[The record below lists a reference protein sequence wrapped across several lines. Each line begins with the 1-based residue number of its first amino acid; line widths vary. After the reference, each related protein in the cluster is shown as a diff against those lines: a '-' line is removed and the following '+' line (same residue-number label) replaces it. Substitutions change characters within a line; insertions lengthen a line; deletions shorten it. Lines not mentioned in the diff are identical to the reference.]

1 MGRYDSSVRCAQIR
15 ELIEEKQYLEAME
28 EIEELRF
35 EEVPTITD
43 LYLFA
48 NLFLK
53 AEKMDI
59 AKELYYTVYH
69 RTSSR
74 PALYRLLMLTI
85 RMGDLEEAKELYQAY
100 EIVSGMTLDT
110 YELKYRLAKAEG
122 ASYENLIEILEELK
136 KNEYTEEWGYQ
147 LARLYEVQGR
157 REDCIAECEDLML
170 WFGSG
175 KIVDKARELRE
186 RCLNPLWQK
195 PNWGEIPEPEEPED
209 EEEVKVAY
217 APAQVMDIVAGEEP
231 QQEPEIQPA
240 VLGEYDMAGE
250 EVQESEP
257 VEETKPEEMAEEP
270 VEEELVEEPVEEIV
284 SEEVEE
290 AVQESEPEELAEE
303 PVEEEPAEETI
314 SEETEEESE
323 TEEAAEE
330 LAGEPVEEESA
341 EETEIE
347 EAAEET
353 VSEGTEG
360 ESAKTEGESDNEES
374 EQDEEEDEE
383 TEHPKKKGFFNRL
396 IDYFKVDLD
405 TFDDEDDFP
414 EELDTDK
421 QESTEELDAKAIVA
435 REAQEIMETAAAEE
449 EAGDDEAE
457 EEKDESKQEPAVRKQ
472 TTTQLESLEDQ
483 LEEMK
488 EKRKVINLED
498 TMNLDKIR
506 IKSHPLSGRPMEVEV
521 CEDVSVNAITYCT
534 LKAAIKKMPQE
545 ERTIHFAL
553 AGAAPG
559 ISLAVAKKLF
569 KELKKNQY
577 FEAKNIGKIQ
587 AEKLDEVD
595 LEEWIEKFIGGCMYI
610 ENAPALSEESV
621 EKIREVMEKYG
632 KQIVIVLEGDYE
644 KLDDFLG
651 HHRNLEKQICYKIRL

>member
-122 ASYENLIEILEELK
+122 ASYETLIEILEELK

-147 LARLYEVQGR
+147 LARLYELQGR

-175 KIVDKARELRE
+175 KIVEKAKELRE
-186 RCLNPLWQK
+186 NCLNPLWQK
-195 PNWGEIPEPEEPED
+195 PNWEEIPEPEEPED

-217 APAQVMDIVAGEEP
+217 APAQVMDIASNEEP
-231 QQEPEIQPA
+231 QSEPEVQPA
-240 VLGEYDMAGE
+240 VLGDYGMTREPAEELVAE
-250 EVQESEP
+250 EVEEVEEEPDTETEVEEATKKP
-257 VEETKPEEMAEEP
+257 VEEPEA
-270 VEEELVEEPVEEIV
+270 EELVEEPVEETV
-284 SEEVEE
+284 TEEVE
-290 AVQESEPEELAEE
+290 EE
-303 PVEEEPAEETI
+303 PVEETVAEEATEKPVEEPEVEETI
-314 SEETEEESE
+314 SEENEDDSEKNEEESDK
-323 TEEAAEE
+323 EEA
-330 LAGEPVEEESA
+330 
-341 EETEIE
+341 E
-347 EAAEET
+347 EA
-353 VSEGTEG
+353 
-360 ESAKTEGESDNEES
+360 D
-374 EQDEEEDEE
+374 
-383 TEHPKKKGFFNRL
+383 HPKKKGFLNRL
-396 IDYFKVDLD
+396 INYFKVDLD

-421 QESTEELDAKAIVA
+421 EETTEELDAKAIVA
-435 REAQEIMETAAAEE
+435 KEAQEIMETATARE
-449 EAGDDEAE
+449 EAEDDEM
-457 EEKDESKQEPAVRKQ
+457 EEKDEPKLETAVKKQ

-506 IKSHPLSGRPMEVEV
+506 IKSHPLSGRPMEVEA
-521 CEDVSVNAITYCT
+521 CEDVSVNGITYCT
-534 LKAAIKKMPQE
+534 LKTAIKKMPQE

-553 AGAAPG
+553 TGAAPG

-621 EKIREVMEKYG
+621 EKIREMIAKYG

-644 KLDDFLG
+644 KMDDFLE

>member
-122 ASYENLIEILEELK
+122 ASYETLIEILEELK

-147 LARLYEVQGR
+147 LARLYELQGR

-175 KIVDKARELRE
+175 KIVEKAKELRE
-186 RCLNPLWQK
+186 NCLNPLWQK
-195 PNWGEIPEPEEPED
+195 PNWEEIPEPEEPED

-217 APAQVMDIVAGEEP
+217 APAQVMDIASNEES
-231 QQEPEIQPA
+231 QSEPEVQPA
-240 VLGEYDMAGE
+240 VLGDYGMTR
-250 EVQESEP
+250 EP
-257 VEETKPEEMAEEP
+257 AEEP
-270 VEEELVEEPVEEIV
+270 VAEEEPDTETEVEEATEKPVEEPEAEELVEEPVEETV
-284 SEEVEE
+284 TEEVK
-290 AVQESEPEELAEE
+290 EE
-303 PVEEEPAEETI
+303 PVEESEAEEATEKPVEENEVEETI
-314 SEETEEESE
+314 SEENEDDSE
-323 TEEAAEE
+323 
-330 LAGEPVEEESA
+330 
-341 EETEIE
+341 
-347 EAAEET
+347 
-353 VSEGTEG
+353 
-360 ESAKTEGESDNEES
+360 KTEGESDKEEA
-374 EQDEEEDEE
+374 EEAD
-383 TEHPKKKGFFNRL
+383 HPKKKGFLNRL
-396 IDYFKVDLD
+396 INYFKVDLD

-421 QESTEELDAKAIVA
+421 QETTEELDAKAIVA
-435 REAQEIMETAAAEE
+435 KEAQEIMETATARE
-449 EAGDDEAE
+449 EAEDDEM
-457 EEKDESKQEPAVRKQ
+457 EEKDEPKLETAVKKQ

-506 IKSHPLSGRPMEVEV
+506 IKSHPLSGRPMEVEA
-521 CEDVSVNAITYCT
+521 CEDVSVNGITYCT
-534 LKAAIKKMPQE
+534 LKTAIKKMPQE

-553 AGAAPG
+553 TGAAPG

-621 EKIREVMEKYG
+621 EKIREMIAKYG

-644 KLDDFLG
+644 KMDDFLG

>member
-122 ASYENLIEILEELK
+122 ASYETLIEILEELK

-147 LARLYEVQGR
+147 LARLYELQGR

-175 KIVDKARELRE
+175 KIVEKAKELRE
-186 RCLNPLWQK
+186 NCLNPLWQK
-195 PNWGEIPEPEEPED
+195 PNWEEIPEPEEPED

-217 APAQVMDIVAGEEP
+217 APAQVMDIASNEEP
-231 QQEPEIQPA
+231 QSEPEVQPA
-240 VLGEYDMAGE
+240 VLGDYGMTR
-250 EVQESEP
+250 EP
-257 VEETKPEEMAEEP
+257 AEEP
-270 VEEELVEEPVEEIV
+270 VAEEVEEVEEEPDTETEVEEATEKPVEEPEAEELVEEPVEETV
-284 SEEVEE
+284 TEEVE
-290 AVQESEPEELAEE
+290 EE
-303 PVEEEPAEETI
+303 PVEETVAEEATEKPVEENEVEETI
-314 SEETEEESE
+314 SEENEDDSE
-323 TEEAAEE
+323 
-330 LAGEPVEEESA
+330 
-341 EETEIE
+341 
-347 EAAEET
+347 
-353 VSEGTEG
+353 
-360 ESAKTEGESDNEES
+360 KTEGESDKEEA
-374 EQDEEEDEE
+374 EEAD
-383 TEHPKKKGFFNRL
+383 HPKKKGFLNRL
-396 IDYFKVDLD
+396 INYFKVDLD

-421 QESTEELDAKAIVA
+421 QETTEELDAKAIVA
-435 REAQEIMETAAAEE
+435 KEAQEIMETATARE
-449 EAGDDEAE
+449 EAEDNEM
-457 EEKDESKQEPAVRKQ
+457 EEKDEPKLETAVKKQ

-506 IKSHPLSGRPMEVEV
+506 IKSHPLSGRPMEVEA
-521 CEDVSVNAITYCT
+521 CEDVSVNGITYCT
-534 LKAAIKKMPQE
+534 LKTAIKKMPQE

-553 AGAAPG
+553 TGAAPG

-621 EKIREVMEKYG
+621 EKIREMIAKYG

-644 KLDDFLG
+644 KMDDFLG

>member
-122 ASYENLIEILEELK
+122 ASYETLIEILEELK

-147 LARLYEVQGR
+147 LARLYELQGR

-175 KIVDKARELRE
+175 KIVEKAKELRE
-186 RCLNPLWQK
+186 NCLNPLWQK
-195 PNWGEIPEPEEPED
+195 PNWEEIPEPEEPED

-217 APAQVMDIVAGEEP
+217 APAQVMDIASNEEP
-231 QQEPEIQPA
+231 QSEPEVQPA
-240 VLGEYDMAGE
+240 VLGDYGMTR
-250 EVQESEP
+250 EP
-257 VEETKPEEMAEEP
+257 AEEP
-270 VEEELVEEPVEEIV
+270 VAEEVEEVEEEPDTETEVEEATEKPVEEPEAEELVEEPVEETV
-284 SEEVEE
+284 AEEVK
-290 AVQESEPEELAEE
+290 EE
-303 PVEEEPAEETI
+303 PVEESEAEEATEKPVEENEVEKTI
-314 SEETEEESE
+314 SEENEDDSE
-323 TEEAAEE
+323 
-330 LAGEPVEEESA
+330 
-341 EETEIE
+341 
-347 EAAEET
+347 
-353 VSEGTEG
+353 
-360 ESAKTEGESDNEES
+360 KTEGESDKEEA
-374 EQDEEEDEE
+374 EEAD
-383 TEHPKKKGFFNRL
+383 HPKKKGFLNRL
-396 IDYFKVDLD
+396 INYFKVDLD

-421 QESTEELDAKAIVA
+421 QETTEELDAKAIVA
-435 REAQEIMETAAAEE
+435 KEAQEIMETATARE
-449 EAGDDEAE
+449 EAEDDEM
-457 EEKDESKQEPAVRKQ
+457 EEKDEPKLETAVKKQ

-506 IKSHPLSGRPMEVEV
+506 IKSHPLSGRPMEVEA
-521 CEDVSVNAITYCT
+521 CEDVSVNGITYCT
-534 LKAAIKKMPQE
+534 LKTAIKKMPQE

-553 AGAAPG
+553 TGAAPG

-621 EKIREVMEKYG
+621 EKIREMIAKYG

-644 KLDDFLG
+644 KMDDFLG

>member
-122 ASYENLIEILEELK
+122 ASYETLIEILEELK

-147 LARLYEVQGR
+147 LARLYELQGR

-175 KIVDKARELRE
+175 KIVEKAKELRE
-186 RCLNPLWQK
+186 NCLNPLWQK
-195 PNWGEIPEPEEPED
+195 PNWEEIPEPEEPED

-217 APAQVMDIVAGEEP
+217 APAQVMDIASNEEP
-231 QQEPEIQPA
+231 QSEPEVQPA
-240 VLGEYDMAGE
+240 VLGDYGMTREPAEESVAE
-250 EVQESEP
+250 EVEEVEEEPDTETEVEEATEKP
-257 VEETKPEEMAEEP
+257 VEEPEA
-270 VEEELVEEPVEEIV
+270 EELVEEPVEETV
-284 SEEVEE
+284 TEEVE
-290 AVQESEPEELAEE
+290 EE
-303 PVEEEPAEETI
+303 PVEETVAEEATEKPVEEPEVEETI
-314 SEETEEESE
+314 SEENEDDSE
-323 TEEAAEE
+323 
-330 LAGEPVEEESA
+330 
-341 EETEIE
+341 
-347 EAAEET
+347 
-353 VSEGTEG
+353 
-360 ESAKTEGESDNEES
+360 KTEGKSDKEEA
-374 EQDEEEDEE
+374 EEAD
-383 TEHPKKKGFFNRL
+383 HPKKKGFLNRL
-396 IDYFKVDLD
+396 INYFKVDLD

-421 QESTEELDAKAIVA
+421 QETTEELDAKAIVA
-435 REAQEIMETAAAEE
+435 KEAQEIMETATARE
-449 EAGDDEAE
+449 EAEDDEM
-457 EEKDESKQEPAVRKQ
+457 EEKDEPKLETAVKKQ

-506 IKSHPLSGRPMEVEV
+506 IKSHPLSGRPMEVEA
-521 CEDVSVNAITYCT
+521 CEDVSVNGITYCT
-534 LKAAIKKMPQE
+534 LKTAIKKMPQE

-553 AGAAPG
+553 TGAAPG

-621 EKIREVMEKYG
+621 EKIREMIAKYG

-644 KLDDFLG
+644 KMDDFLG

>member
-122 ASYENLIEILEELK
+122 ASYETLIEILEELK

-147 LARLYEVQGR
+147 LARLYELQGR

-175 KIVDKARELRE
+175 KIVEKAKELRE
-186 RCLNPLWQK
+186 NCLNPLWQK
-195 PNWGEIPEPEEPED
+195 PNWEEIPEPEEPED

-217 APAQVMDIVAGEEP
+217 APAQVMDIASNEEP
-231 QQEPEIQPA
+231 QSEPEVQPA
-240 VLGEYDMAGE
+240 VLGDYGMTR
-250 EVQESEP
+250 EP
-257 VEETKPEEMAEEP
+257 AEEP
-270 VEEELVEEPVEEIV
+270 VAEEVEEEPDTETEVEEATEKPVEEPEAEELVEEPVEETV
-284 SEEVEE
+284 TEEVE
-290 AVQESEPEELAEE
+290 EE
-303 PVEEEPAEETI
+303 PVEETVAEEATEKPVEEPEVEETI
-314 SEETEEESE
+314 SEENEDDSE
-323 TEEAAEE
+323 
-330 LAGEPVEEESA
+330 
-341 EETEIE
+341 
-347 EAAEET
+347 
-353 VSEGTEG
+353 
-360 ESAKTEGESDNEES
+360 KTEGESDKEEA
-374 EQDEEEDEE
+374 EEAD
-383 TEHPKKKGFFNRL
+383 HPKKKGFLNRL
-396 IDYFKVDLD
+396 INYFKVDLD

-421 QESTEELDAKAIVA
+421 QETTEELDAKAIVA
-435 REAQEIMETAAAEE
+435 KEAQEIMETATARE
-449 EAGDDEAE
+449 EAEDDEM
-457 EEKDESKQEPAVRKQ
+457 EEKDEPKLETAVKKQ

-506 IKSHPLSGRPMEVEV
+506 IKSHPLSGRPMEVEA
-521 CEDVSVNAITYCT
+521 CEDVSVNGITYCT
-534 LKAAIKKMPQE
+534 LKTAIKKMPQE

-553 AGAAPG
+553 TGAAPG

-621 EKIREVMEKYG
+621 EKIREMIAKYG

-644 KLDDFLG
+644 KMDDFLG

>member
-15 ELIEEKQYLEAME
+15 ELIEGKQYLEAME
-28 EIEELRF
+28 EIEDLHF

-48 NLFLK
+48 DLFLK

-217 APAQVMDIVAGEEP
+217 APAQVMDIAAGEEP
-231 QQEPEIQPA
+231 KQEPEIQPT
-240 VLGEYDMAGE
+240 VLGEYDMAE
-250 EVQESEP
+250 EVAEESEP
-257 VEETKPEEMAEEP
+257 EEMVEEP

-303 PVEEEPAEETI
+303 PVEEE
-314 SEETEEESE
+314 
-323 TEEAAEE
+323 
-330 LAGEPVEEESA
+330 SA

-353 VSEGTEG
+353 VSEETEG

-449 EAGDDEAE
+449 ETGDDEAE

-472 TTTQLESLEDQ
+472 TTTQLESLEEQ

>member
-122 ASYENLIEILEELK
+122 ASYETLIEILEELK

-147 LARLYEVQGR
+147 LARLYELQGR

-175 KIVDKARELRE
+175 KIVEKAKELHE
-186 RCLNPLWQK
+186 NCLNPLWQK
-195 PNWGEIPEPEEPED
+195 PNWEEIPEPEEPED

-217 APAQVMDIVAGEEP
+217 APAQVMDIASNEEP
-231 QQEPEIQPA
+231 QSEPEVQPA
-240 VLGEYDMAGE
+240 VLGDYGMTR
-250 EVQESEP
+250 EP
-257 VEETKPEEMAEEP
+257 AEEP
-270 VEEELVEEPVEEIV
+270 VAEEVEEVEEEPDTETEVEEATEKPVEEPEAEELVEEPVEETV
-284 SEEVEE
+284 TEEVK
-290 AVQESEPEELAEE
+290 EE
-303 PVEEEPAEETI
+303 PVEESEAEEATEKPVEENEVEETI
-314 SEETEEESE
+314 SEENEDDSE
-323 TEEAAEE
+323 
-330 LAGEPVEEESA
+330 
-341 EETEIE
+341 
-347 EAAEET
+347 
-353 VSEGTEG
+353 
-360 ESAKTEGESDNEES
+360 KTEGESDKEEA
-374 EQDEEEDEE
+374 EEAD
-383 TEHPKKKGFFNRL
+383 HPKKKGFLNRL
-396 IDYFKVDLD
+396 INYFKVDLD

-421 QESTEELDAKAIVA
+421 QETTEELDAKAIVA
-435 REAQEIMETAAAEE
+435 KEAQEIMETATARE
-449 EAGDDEAE
+449 EAEDDEM
-457 EEKDESKQEPAVRKQ
+457 EEKDEPKLETAVKKQ

-506 IKSHPLSGRPMEVEV
+506 IKSHPLSGRPMEVEA
-521 CEDVSVNAITYCT
+521 CEDVSVNGITYCT
-534 LKAAIKKMPQE
+534 LKTAIKKMPQE

-553 AGAAPG
+553 TGAAPG

-621 EKIREVMEKYG
+621 EKIREMIAKYG

-644 KLDDFLG
+644 KMDDFLG

>member
-122 ASYENLIEILEELK
+122 ASYETLIEILEELK

-147 LARLYEVQGR
+147 LARLYELQGR

-175 KIVDKARELRE
+175 KIVEKAKELRE
-186 RCLNPLWQK
+186 NCLNPLWQK
-195 PNWGEIPEPEEPED
+195 PNWEEIPEPEEPED

-217 APAQVMDIVAGEEP
+217 APAQVMDIASNEEP
-231 QQEPEIQPA
+231 QSEPEVQPA
-240 VLGEYDMAGE
+240 VLGDYGMTR
-250 EVQESEP
+250 EP
-257 VEETKPEEMAEEP
+257 AEEP
-270 VEEELVEEPVEEIV
+270 VAEEVEEVEEEPDTETEVEEAIEKPVEEPEAEELVEEPVEETV
-284 SEEVEE
+284 TEEVE
-290 AVQESEPEELAEE
+290 EE
-303 PVEEEPAEETI
+303 PVEETVAEEATEKPVEEPEVEETI
-314 SEETEEESE
+314 SEENEDDSE
-323 TEEAAEE
+323 
-330 LAGEPVEEESA
+330 
-341 EETEIE
+341 
-347 EAAEET
+347 
-353 VSEGTEG
+353 
-360 ESAKTEGESDNEES
+360 KTEGESDKEEA
-374 EQDEEEDEE
+374 EEAD
-383 TEHPKKKGFFNRL
+383 HPKKKGFLNRL
-396 IDYFKVDLD
+396 INYFKVDLD

-421 QESTEELDAKAIVA
+421 QETTEELDAKAIVA
-435 REAQEIMETAAAEE
+435 KEAQEIMETATARE
-449 EAGDDEAE
+449 EAEDDEM
-457 EEKDESKQEPAVRKQ
+457 EEKDEPKLETAVKKQ

-506 IKSHPLSGRPMEVEV
+506 IKSHPLSGRPMEVEA
-521 CEDVSVNAITYCT
+521 CEDVSVNGITYCT
-534 LKAAIKKMPQE
+534 LKTAIKKMPQE

-553 AGAAPG
+553 TGAAPG

-621 EKIREVMEKYG
+621 EKIREMIAKYG

-644 KLDDFLG
+644 KMDDFLG

>member
-122 ASYENLIEILEELK
+122 ASYETLIEILEELK

-147 LARLYEVQGR
+147 LARLYELQGR

-175 KIVDKARELRE
+175 KIVEKAKELRE
-186 RCLNPLWQK
+186 NCLNPLWQK
-195 PNWGEIPEPEEPED
+195 PNWEEIPEPEEPED

-217 APAQVMDIVAGEEP
+217 APAQVMDIASNEEP
-231 QQEPEIQPA
+231 QSEPEVQPA
-240 VLGEYDMAGE
+240 VLGDYGMTR
-250 EVQESEP
+250 EP
-257 VEETKPEEMAEEP
+257 AEEP
-270 VEEELVEEPVEEIV
+270 VAEEVEEVEEEPDTETEVEEATEKPVEEPEAEELVEEPVEETV
-284 SEEVEE
+284 TEEVK
-290 AVQESEPEELAEE
+290 EE
-303 PVEEEPAEETI
+303 PVEETVAEEATEKPVEKNEVEETI
-314 SEETEEESE
+314 SEKNEDDSE
-323 TEEAAEE
+323 
-330 LAGEPVEEESA
+330 
-341 EETEIE
+341 
-347 EAAEET
+347 
-353 VSEGTEG
+353 
-360 ESAKTEGESDNEES
+360 KTEGESDKEEA
-374 EQDEEEDEE
+374 EEAD
-383 TEHPKKKGFFNRL
+383 HPKKKGFLNRL
-396 IDYFKVDLD
+396 INYFKVDLD

-421 QESTEELDAKAIVA
+421 QETTEELDAKAIVA
-435 REAQEIMETAAAEE
+435 KEAQEIMETATARE
-449 EAGDDEAE
+449 EAEDDET
-457 EEKDESKQEPAVRKQ
+457 EEKDEPKLETAVKKQ

-506 IKSHPLSGRPMEVEV
+506 IKSHPLSGRPMEVEA
-521 CEDVSVNAITYCT
+521 CEDVSVNGITYCT
-534 LKAAIKKMPQE
+534 LKTAIKKMPQE

-553 AGAAPG
+553 TGAAPG

-621 EKIREVMEKYG
+621 EKIREMIAKYG

-644 KLDDFLG
+644 KMDDFLG

>member
-122 ASYENLIEILEELK
+122 ASYETLIEILEELK

-147 LARLYEVQGR
+147 LARLYELQGR

-175 KIVDKARELRE
+175 KIVEKAKELRE
-186 RCLNPLWQK
+186 NCLNPLWQK
-195 PNWGEIPEPEEPED
+195 PNWEEIPEPEEPED

-217 APAQVMDIVAGEEP
+217 APAQVMDIASNEEP
-231 QQEPEIQPA
+231 QSEPEVQPA
-240 VLGEYDMAGE
+240 VLGDYGMTREPAEESVAE
-250 EVQESEP
+250 EVEEVEEEPDTETEVEEATEKP
-257 VEETKPEEMAEEP
+257 VEEPEA
-270 VEEELVEEPVEEIV
+270 EELVEEPVEETV
-284 SEEVEE
+284 TEEVE
-290 AVQESEPEELAEE
+290 EE
-303 PVEEEPAEETI
+303 PVEETVAEEATEKPVEEPEVEETI
-314 SEETEEESE
+314 SEENEDDSK
-323 TEEAAEE
+323 
-330 LAGEPVEEESA
+330 
-341 EETEIE
+341 
-347 EAAEET
+347 
-353 VSEGTEG
+353 
-360 ESAKTEGESDNEES
+360 KTEGESDKEEA
-374 EQDEEEDEE
+374 EEAD
-383 TEHPKKKGFFNRL
+383 HPKKKGFLNRL
-396 IDYFKVDLD
+396 INYFKVDLD

-421 QESTEELDAKAIVA
+421 QETTEELDAKAIVA
-435 REAQEIMETAAAEE
+435 KEAQEIMETATARE
-449 EAGDDEAE
+449 EAEDDEM
-457 EEKDESKQEPAVRKQ
+457 EEKDEPKLETAVKKQ

-506 IKSHPLSGRPMEVEV
+506 IKSHPLSGRPMEVEA
-521 CEDVSVNAITYCT
+521 CEDVSVNGITYCT
-534 LKAAIKKMPQE
+534 LKTAIKKMPQE

-553 AGAAPG
+553 TGAAPG

-621 EKIREVMEKYG
+621 EKIREMIAKYG

-644 KLDDFLG
+644 KMDDFLG

>member
-48 NLFLK
+48 DLFLK

-59 AKELYYTVYH
+59 AKKLYYTVYR

-85 RMGDLEEAKELYQAY
+85 RMGDLEESRELYQAY
-100 EIVSGMTLDT
+100 EIISGMTLDT

-122 ASYENLIEILEELK
+122 ASYEDLIEILEELK

-147 LARLYEVQGR
+147 LARLYELQGR
-157 REDCIAECEDLML
+157 REDCIAECDDLVL

-175 KIVDKARELRE
+175 KIVQKAVELKN
-186 RCLNPLWQK
+186 RCLDPYWKK
-195 PNWGEIPEPEEPED
+195 PDWENIPEPEVPEEEPK

-217 APAQVMDIVAGEEP
+217 APAQVMDIGTEQPVEEQPAEEEQQPLIVEETLEEQQPIEEEP
-231 QQEPEIQPA
+231 QQPESVQEVTEEAIEEPAEPQ
-240 VLGEYDMAGE
+240 ETD
-250 EVQESEP
+250 EVQP
-257 VEETKPEEMAEEP
+257 VEEEP
-270 VEEELVEEPVEEIV
+270 VEEEAAEEEPAEE
-284 SEEVEE
+284 
-290 AVQESEPEELAEE
+290 EPAEEE
-303 PVEEEPAEETI
+303 PVEEEPAEE
-314 SEETEEESE
+314 EP
-323 TEEAAEE
+323 AEE
-330 LAGEPVEEESA
+330 
-341 EETEIE
+341 
-347 EAAEET
+347 
-353 VSEGTEG
+353 
-360 ESAKTEGESDNEES
+360 
-374 EQDEEEDEE
+374 Q
-383 TEHPKKKGFFNRL
+383 PKKKGFFNRL

-405 TFDDEDDFP
+405 MFDEDEAFAEDEEEEDLP
-414 EELDTDK
+414 EEADEDVTCPEPEEK
-421 QESTEELDAKAIVA
+421 ETESDHTENHESVEEMDAKAMVA
-435 REAQEIMETAAAEE
+435 REAQEIMETEAAKAETVT
-449 EAGDDEAE
+449 
-457 EEKDESKQEPAVRKQ
+457 EKPQLSKQEAAVKRQ
-472 TTTQLESLEDQ
+472 ATTQIESLEDQ

-488 EKRKVINLED
+488 GKRKVINLED

-506 IKSHPLSGRPMEVEV
+506 IKSHPLSGRPIEVDV

-534 LKAAIKKMPQE
+534 LKSAIKKMPQE

-595 LEEWIEKFIGGCMYI
+595 LDEWIEKFIGGCMYI
-610 ENAPALSEESV
+610 ENAPALSEDSV
-621 EKIREVMEKYG
+621 GKIRDIMEKYG
-632 KQIVIVLEGDYE
+632 KKIVVVLEGDYE
-644 KLDDFLG
+644 KLDNFLG

>member
-122 ASYENLIEILEELK
+122 ASYETLIEILEELK

-147 LARLYEVQGR
+147 LARLYELQGR

-175 KIVDKARELRE
+175 KIVEKAKELRE
-186 RCLNPLWQK
+186 NCLNPLWQK
-195 PNWGEIPEPEEPED
+195 PNWEEIPEPEEPED

-217 APAQVMDIVAGEEP
+217 APAQVMDIASNEEP
-231 QQEPEIQPA
+231 QSEPEVQPA
-240 VLGEYDMAGE
+240 VLGDYGMTREPAEESVAE
-250 EVQESEP
+250 EVEEVEEEPDTETEVEEATEKP
-257 VEETKPEEMAEEP
+257 VEEPEA
-270 VEEELVEEPVEEIV
+270 EELVEEPVEETV
-284 SEEVEE
+284 TEEVE
-290 AVQESEPEELAEE
+290 EE
-303 PVEEEPAEETI
+303 PVEETVAEEATEKPVEEPEVEETI
-314 SEETEEESE
+314 SEENEDDSE
-323 TEEAAEE
+323 
-330 LAGEPVEEESA
+330 
-341 EETEIE
+341 
-347 EAAEET
+347 
-353 VSEGTEG
+353 
-360 ESAKTEGESDNEES
+360 KTEGESDKEEA
-374 EQDEEEDEE
+374 EEAD
-383 TEHPKKKGFFNRL
+383 HPKKKGFLNRL
-396 IDYFKVDLD
+396 INYFKVDLD

-421 QESTEELDAKAIVA
+421 QETTEELDAKAIVA
-435 REAQEIMETAAAEE
+435 KEAQEIMETATARE
-449 EAGDDEAE
+449 EAEDDEM
-457 EEKDESKQEPAVRKQ
+457 EEKDEPKLETAVKKQ

-506 IKSHPLSGRPMEVEV
+506 IKSHPLSGRPMEVEA
-521 CEDVSVNAITYCT
+521 CEDVSVNGITYCT
-534 LKAAIKKMPQE
+534 LKTAIKKMPQE

-553 AGAAPG
+553 TGAAPG

-587 AEKLDEVD
+587 AKKLDEVD

-621 EKIREVMEKYG
+621 EKIREMIAKYG

-644 KLDDFLG
+644 KMDDFLG

>member
-122 ASYENLIEILEELK
+122 ASYETLIEILEELK

-147 LARLYEVQGR
+147 LARLYELQGR

-175 KIVDKARELRE
+175 KIVEKAKELRE
-186 RCLNPLWQK
+186 NCLNPLWQK
-195 PNWGEIPEPEEPED
+195 PNWEEIPEPEEPED

-217 APAQVMDIVAGEEP
+217 APAQVMDIASNEEP
-231 QQEPEIQPA
+231 QSEPEVQPA
-240 VLGEYDMAGE
+240 VLGDYGMTR
-250 EVQESEP
+250 EP
-257 VEETKPEEMAEEP
+257 AEEP
-270 VEEELVEEPVEEIV
+270 VAEEVEEVEEEPDTETEVEEATEKPVEEPEAEELVEEPVEETV
-284 SEEVEE
+284 TEEVE
-290 AVQESEPEELAEE
+290 EE
-303 PVEEEPAEETI
+303 PVEETVAEEATEKPVEEPEVEKTI
-314 SEETEEESE
+314 SEENEDDSE
-323 TEEAAEE
+323 
-330 LAGEPVEEESA
+330 
-341 EETEIE
+341 
-347 EAAEET
+347 
-353 VSEGTEG
+353 
-360 ESAKTEGESDNEES
+360 KTEGESDKEEA
-374 EQDEEEDEE
+374 EEAD
-383 TEHPKKKGFFNRL
+383 HPKKKGFLNRL
-396 IDYFKVDLD
+396 INYFKVDLD

-421 QESTEELDAKAIVA
+421 QETTEELDAKAIVA
-435 REAQEIMETAAAEE
+435 KEAQEIMETATARE
-449 EAGDDEAE
+449 EAEDDEM
-457 EEKDESKQEPAVRKQ
+457 EEKDEPKLETAVKKQ

-506 IKSHPLSGRPMEVEV
+506 IKSHPLSGRPMEVEA
-521 CEDVSVNAITYCT
+521 CEDVSVNGITYCT
-534 LKAAIKKMPQE
+534 LKTAIKKMPQE

-553 AGAAPG
+553 TGAAPG

-621 EKIREVMEKYG
+621 EKIREIIAKYG

-644 KLDDFLG
+644 KMDDFLG

>member
-48 NLFLK
+48 DLFLK

-59 AKELYYTVYH
+59 AKKLYYTVYR

-85 RMGDLEEAKELYQAY
+85 RMGDLEESRELYQAY
-100 EIVSGMTLDT
+100 EIISGMTLDT

-122 ASYENLIEILEELK
+122 ASYEDLIEILEELK

-147 LARLYEVQGR
+147 LARLYELQGR
-157 REDCIAECEDLML
+157 REDCIAECDDLVL

-175 KIVDKARELRE
+175 KIVQKAVELKN
-186 RCLNPLWQK
+186 RCLDPYWKK
-195 PNWGEIPEPEEPED
+195 PDWENIPEPEVPEEEPK

-217 APAQVMDIVAGEEP
+217 APAQVMDIGTEQPVEEQPVEEQQPIEEEPPEEQQPIEEEP
-231 QQEPEIQPA
+231 QQPES
-240 VLGEYDMAGE
+240 
-250 EVQESEP
+250 VQE
-257 VEETKPEEMAEEP
+257 VT
-270 VEEELVEEPVEEIV
+270 
-284 SEEVEE
+284 EE
-290 AVQESEPEELAEE
+290 AVEE
-303 PVEEEPAEETI
+303 PVEEEPAEE
-314 SEETEEESE
+314 
-323 TEEAAEE
+323 
-330 LAGEPVEEESA
+330 
-341 EETEIE
+341 
-347 EAAEET
+347 
-353 VSEGTEG
+353 
-360 ESAKTEGESDNEES
+360 
-374 EQDEEEDEE
+374 Q
-383 TEHPKKKGFFNRL
+383 PKKKGFFNRL

-405 TFDDEDDFP
+405 MFDEDEAFAEDEEEEDLP
-414 EELDTDK
+414 EEADEDVTCSEPEEK
-421 QESTEELDAKAIVA
+421 ETESDHTENHESVEEMDAKAMVA
-435 REAQEIMETAAAEE
+435 REAQEIMETEATKAETVT
-449 EAGDDEAE
+449 
-457 EEKDESKQEPAVRKQ
+457 EKPQLSKQEAAVKRQ
-472 TTTQLESLEDQ
+472 ATTQIESLEDQ

-488 EKRKVINLED
+488 GKRKVINLED

-506 IKSHPLSGRPMEVEV
+506 IKSHPLSGRPIEVDV

-534 LKAAIKKMPQE
+534 LKSAIKKMPHE

-569 KELKKNQY
+569 KELKKNHY

-595 LEEWIEKFIGGCMYI
+595 LDEWIEKFIGGCMYI
-610 ENAPALSEESV
+610 ENAPALSEASV
-621 EKIREVMEKYG
+621 GKIRDIMEKYG
-632 KQIVIVLEGDYE
+632 KKIVVVLEGDYE

>member
-122 ASYENLIEILEELK
+122 ASYETLIEILEELK

-147 LARLYEVQGR
+147 LARLYELQGR

-175 KIVDKARELRE
+175 KIVEKAKELRE
-186 RCLNPLWQK
+186 NCLNPLWQK
-195 PNWGEIPEPEEPED
+195 PNWEEIPEPEEPED

-217 APAQVMDIVAGEEP
+217 APAQVMDIASNEEP
-231 QQEPEIQPA
+231 QSEPEVQPA
-240 VLGEYDMAGE
+240 VLGDYGMTREPAEESVAE
-250 EVQESEP
+250 EVEEVEEEPDMETEVEEATEKP
-257 VEETKPEEMAEEP
+257 VEEPEA
-270 VEEELVEEPVEEIV
+270 EELVEEPVEETV
-284 SEEVEE
+284 TEEVE
-290 AVQESEPEELAEE
+290 EE
-303 PVEEEPAEETI
+303 PVEETVAEEATEKPVEEPEVEETI
-314 SEETEEESE
+314 SEENEDDSE
-323 TEEAAEE
+323 
-330 LAGEPVEEESA
+330 
-341 EETEIE
+341 
-347 EAAEET
+347 
-353 VSEGTEG
+353 
-360 ESAKTEGESDNEES
+360 KTEGESDKEEA
-374 EQDEEEDEE
+374 EEAD
-383 TEHPKKKGFFNRL
+383 HPKKKGFLNRL
-396 IDYFKVDLD
+396 INYFKVDLD

-421 QESTEELDAKAIVA
+421 QETTEELDAKAIVA
-435 REAQEIMETAAAEE
+435 KEAQEIMETATARE
-449 EAGDDEAE
+449 EAEDDEM
-457 EEKDESKQEPAVRKQ
+457 EEKDEPKLETAVKKQ

-506 IKSHPLSGRPMEVEV
+506 IKSHPLSGRPMEVEA
-521 CEDVSVNAITYCT
+521 CEDVSVNGITYCT
-534 LKAAIKKMPQE
+534 LKTAIKKMPQE

-553 AGAAPG
+553 TGAAPG

-621 EKIREVMEKYG
+621 EKIREMIAKYG

-644 KLDDFLG
+644 KMDDFLG

>member
-122 ASYENLIEILEELK
+122 ASYETLIEILEELK

-147 LARLYEVQGR
+147 LARLYELQGR

-175 KIVDKARELRE
+175 KIVEKAKELRE
-186 RCLNPLWQK
+186 NCLNPLWQK
-195 PNWGEIPEPEEPED
+195 PNWEEIPEPEEPED

-217 APAQVMDIVAGEEP
+217 APAQVMDIASNEEP
-231 QQEPEIQPA
+231 QSEPEVQPA
-240 VLGEYDMAGE
+240 VLGDYGMTREPAEESVAE
-250 EVQESEP
+250 EVEEVEEEPDTETEVEEATEKP
-257 VEETKPEEMAEEP
+257 VEEPEA
-270 VEEELVEEPVEEIV
+270 EELVEEPVEETV
-284 SEEVEE
+284 TEEVE
-290 AVQESEPEELAEE
+290 EE
-303 PVEEEPAEETI
+303 PVEETVAEEATEKPVEEPEVEETI
-314 SEETEEESE
+314 SEENEDDSE
-323 TEEAAEE
+323 
-330 LAGEPVEEESA
+330 
-341 EETEIE
+341 
-347 EAAEET
+347 
-353 VSEGTEG
+353 
-360 ESAKTEGESDNEES
+360 KTEGESDKEEA
-374 EQDEEEDEE
+374 EEAD
-383 TEHPKKKGFFNRL
+383 HPKKKGFLNRL
-396 IDYFKVDLD
+396 INYFKVDLD

-421 QESTEELDAKAIVA
+421 QETTEELDAKAIVA
-435 REAQEIMETAAAEE
+435 KEAQEIMETATARE
-449 EAGDDEAE
+449 EAEDDEM
-457 EEKDESKQEPAVRKQ
+457 EEKDEPKLETAVKKQ

-506 IKSHPLSGRPMEVEV
+506 IKSHPLSGRPMEVEA
-521 CEDVSVNAITYCT
+521 CEDVSVNGITYCT
-534 LKAAIKKMPQE
+534 LKTAIKKMPQE

-553 AGAAPG
+553 TGAAPG

-621 EKIREVMEKYG
+621 EKIREMIAKYG
-632 KQIVIVLEGDYE
+632 KQIVIVFEGDYE
-644 KLDDFLG
+644 KMDDFLG

>member
-122 ASYENLIEILEELK
+122 ASYETLIEILEELK

-147 LARLYEVQGR
+147 LARLYELQGR

-175 KIVDKARELRE
+175 KIVEKAKELRE
-186 RCLNPLWQK
+186 NCLNPLWQK
-195 PNWGEIPEPEEPED
+195 PNWEEIPEPEEPED

-217 APAQVMDIVAGEEP
+217 APAQVMDIASNEEP
-231 QQEPEIQPA
+231 QSEPEVQPA
-240 VLGEYDMAGE
+240 VLGDYGMTREPAEESVAE
-250 EVQESEP
+250 EVEEVEEEPDTETEVEEATEKP
-257 VEETKPEEMAEEP
+257 VEEPEA
-270 VEEELVEEPVEEIV
+270 EELVEEPVEETV
-284 SEEVEE
+284 TEEVE
-290 AVQESEPEELAEE
+290 EE
-303 PVEEEPAEETI
+303 PVEETVAEEATEKPVEEPEVEETI
-314 SEETEEESE
+314 SEENEDDSE
-323 TEEAAEE
+323 
-330 LAGEPVEEESA
+330 
-341 EETEIE
+341 
-347 EAAEET
+347 
-353 VSEGTEG
+353 
-360 ESAKTEGESDNEES
+360 KTEGESDKEEA
-374 EQDEEEDEE
+374 EEAD
-383 TEHPKKKGFFNRL
+383 HPKKKGFLNRL
-396 IDYFKVDLD
+396 INYFKVDLD

-421 QESTEELDAKAIVA
+421 QETTEELDAKAIVA
-435 REAQEIMETAAAEE
+435 KEAQEIMETATARE
-449 EAGDDEAE
+449 EAEDDEM
-457 EEKDESKQEPAVRKQ
+457 EEKDEPKLEPAVKKQ

-506 IKSHPLSGRPMEVEV
+506 IKSHPLSGRPMEVEA
-521 CEDVSVNAITYCT
+521 CEDVSVNGITYCT
-534 LKAAIKKMPQE
+534 LKTAIKKMPQE

-553 AGAAPG
+553 TGAAPG

-621 EKIREVMEKYG
+621 EKIREMIAKYG

-644 KLDDFLG
+644 KMDDFLG

>member
-122 ASYENLIEILEELK
+122 ASYETLIEILEELK

-147 LARLYEVQGR
+147 LARLYELQGR

-175 KIVDKARELRE
+175 KIVEKAKELRE
-186 RCLNPLWQK
+186 NCLNPLWQK
-195 PNWGEIPEPEEPED
+195 PNWEEIPEPEEPED

-217 APAQVMDIVAGEEP
+217 APAQVMDIASNEEP
-231 QQEPEIQPA
+231 QSEPEVQPA
-240 VLGEYDMAGE
+240 VLGDYGMTR
-250 EVQESEP
+250 EP
-257 VEETKPEEMAEEP
+257 AEEP
-270 VEEELVEEPVEEIV
+270 VAEEVEEVEEEPDTETEVEEATEKPVEEPEAEELVEEPVEETV
-284 SEEVEE
+284 TEEVE
-290 AVQESEPEELAEE
+290 EE
-303 PVEEEPAEETI
+303 PVEETVAEEATEKPVEEPEVEETI
-314 SEETEEESE
+314 SEENEDDSE
-323 TEEAAEE
+323 
-330 LAGEPVEEESA
+330 
-341 EETEIE
+341 
-347 EAAEET
+347 
-353 VSEGTEG
+353 
-360 ESAKTEGESDNEES
+360 KTEGESDKEEA
-374 EQDEEEDEE
+374 EEAD
-383 TEHPKKKGFFNRL
+383 HPKKKGFLNRL
-396 IDYFKVDLD
+396 INYFKVDLD

-421 QESTEELDAKAIVA
+421 QETTEELDAKAIVA
-435 REAQEIMETAAAEE
+435 KEAQEIMETATARE
-449 EAGDDEAE
+449 EAEDDET
-457 EEKDESKQEPAVRKQ
+457 EEKDEPKLETAVKKQ

-506 IKSHPLSGRPMEVEV
+506 IKSHPLSGRPMEVEA
-521 CEDVSVNAITYCT
+521 CEDVSVNGITYCT
-534 LKAAIKKMPQE
+534 LKTAIKKMPQE

-553 AGAAPG
+553 TGAAPG

-621 EKIREVMEKYG
+621 EKIREMIAKYG

-644 KLDDFLG
+644 KMDDFLG

>member
-122 ASYENLIEILEELK
+122 ASYETLIEILEELK

-147 LARLYEVQGR
+147 LARLYELQGR

-175 KIVDKARELRE
+175 KIVEKAKELRE
-186 RCLNPLWQK
+186 NCLNPLWQK
-195 PNWGEIPEPEEPED
+195 PNWEEIPDPDEPED

-217 APAQVMDIVAGEEP
+217 APAQVMDIASNEEP
-231 QQEPEIQPA
+231 QSEPEVQPA
-240 VLGEYDMAGE
+240 VLGDYGMTREPAEESVAE
-250 EVQESEP
+250 EVEEVEEEPDTETEVEEATEKP
-257 VEETKPEEMAEEP
+257 VEEPEA
-270 VEEELVEEPVEEIV
+270 EELVEEPVEETV
-284 SEEVEE
+284 TEEVE
-290 AVQESEPEELAEE
+290 EE
-303 PVEEEPAEETI
+303 PVEETVAEEATEKPVEEPEVEETI
-314 SEETEEESE
+314 SEENEDDSE
-323 TEEAAEE
+323 
-330 LAGEPVEEESA
+330 
-341 EETEIE
+341 
-347 EAAEET
+347 
-353 VSEGTEG
+353 
-360 ESAKTEGESDNEES
+360 KTEGESDKEEA
-374 EQDEEEDEE
+374 EEAD
-383 TEHPKKKGFFNRL
+383 HPKKKGFLNRL
-396 IDYFKVDLD
+396 INYFKVDLD

-421 QESTEELDAKAIVA
+421 QETTEELDAKAIVA
-435 REAQEIMETAAAEE
+435 KEAQEIMETATARE
-449 EAGDDEAE
+449 EAEDDEM
-457 EEKDESKQEPAVRKQ
+457 EEKDEPKLETAVKKQ

-506 IKSHPLSGRPMEVEV
+506 IKSHPLSGRPMEVEA
-521 CEDVSVNAITYCT
+521 CEDVSVNGITYCT
-534 LKAAIKKMPQE
+534 LKTAIKKMPQE

-553 AGAAPG
+553 TGAAPG

-621 EKIREVMEKYG
+621 EKIREMIAKYG

-644 KLDDFLG
+644 KMDDFLG

>member
-122 ASYENLIEILEELK
+122 ASYETLIEILEELK

-147 LARLYEVQGR
+147 LARLYELQGR

-175 KIVDKARELRE
+175 KIVEKAKELRE
-186 RCLNPLWQK
+186 NCLNPLWQK
-195 PNWGEIPEPEEPED
+195 PNWEEIPEPEEPED

-217 APAQVMDIVAGEEP
+217 APAQVMDIASNEEP
-231 QQEPEIQPA
+231 QSEPEVQPA
-240 VLGEYDMAGE
+240 VLGDYGMTR
-250 EVQESEP
+250 EP
-257 VEETKPEEMAEEP
+257 AEEP
-270 VEEELVEEPVEEIV
+270 VAEEVEEVEEEPDTETEVEEATEKPVEEPEAEELVEEPVEETV
-284 SEEVEE
+284 TEEVK
-290 AVQESEPEELAEE
+290 EE
-303 PVEEEPAEETI
+303 PVEESEAEEATEKPVEENEVEETI
-314 SEETEEESE
+314 SEENEDDSE
-323 TEEAAEE
+323 
-330 LAGEPVEEESA
+330 
-341 EETEIE
+341 
-347 EAAEET
+347 
-353 VSEGTEG
+353 
-360 ESAKTEGESDNEES
+360 KTEGESDKEEA
-374 EQDEEEDEE
+374 EEAD
-383 TEHPKKKGFFNRL
+383 HPKKKGFLNRL
-396 IDYFKVDLD
+396 INYFKVDLD

-421 QESTEELDAKAIVA
+421 QETTEELDAKAIVA
-435 REAQEIMETAAAEE
+435 KEAQEIMETATARE
-449 EAGDDEAE
+449 EAEDDEM
-457 EEKDESKQEPAVRKQ
+457 EEKDEPKLETAVKKQ

-506 IKSHPLSGRPMEVEV
+506 IKSHPLSGRPMEVEA
-521 CEDVSVNAITYCT
+521 CEDVSVNGITYCT
-534 LKAAIKKMPQE
+534 LKTAIKKMPQE

-553 AGAAPG
+553 TGAAPG
-559 ISLAVAKKLF
+559 ISLAVTKKLF

-621 EKIREVMEKYG
+621 EKIREMIAKYG

-644 KLDDFLG
+644 KMDDFLG

>member
-122 ASYENLIEILEELK
+122 ASYETLIEILEELK

-147 LARLYEVQGR
+147 LARLYELQGR

-175 KIVDKARELRE
+175 KIVEKAKELRE
-186 RCLNPLWQK
+186 NCLNPLWQK
-195 PNWGEIPEPEEPED
+195 PNWEEIPEPEEPED

-217 APAQVMDIVAGEEP
+217 APAQVMDIASNEEP
-231 QQEPEIQPA
+231 QSEPEVQPA
-240 VLGEYDMAGE
+240 VLGDYGMTR
-250 EVQESEP
+250 EP
-257 VEETKPEEMAEEP
+257 AEEP
-270 VEEELVEEPVEEIV
+270 VAEEVEEVEEEPDTETEVEEATEKPVEEPEAEELVEEPVEETV
-284 SEEVEE
+284 TEEVK
-290 AVQESEPEELAEE
+290 EE
-303 PVEEEPAEETI
+303 PVEESEAEEATEKPVEENEVEETI
-314 SEETEEESE
+314 SEENEDDSE
-323 TEEAAEE
+323 
-330 LAGEPVEEESA
+330 
-341 EETEIE
+341 
-347 EAAEET
+347 
-353 VSEGTEG
+353 
-360 ESAKTEGESDNEES
+360 KTEGESDKEEA
-374 EQDEEEDEE
+374 EEAD
-383 TEHPKKKGFFNRL
+383 HPKKKGFLNRL
-396 IDYFKVDLD
+396 INYFKVDLD

-421 QESTEELDAKAIVA
+421 QETTEELDAKAIVA
-435 REAQEIMETAAAEE
+435 KEAQEIMETATARE
-449 EAGDDEAE
+449 EAEDDEM
-457 EEKDESKQEPAVRKQ
+457 EEKDEPKLETAVKKQ

-506 IKSHPLSGRPMEVEV
+506 IKSHPLSGRPMEVEA
-521 CEDVSVNAITYCT
+521 CEDVSVNGITYCT
-534 LKAAIKKMPQE
+534 LKTAIKKMPQE

-553 AGAAPG
+553 TGAAPG

-587 AEKLDEVD
+587 AKKLDEVD

-621 EKIREVMEKYG
+621 EKIREMIAKYG

-644 KLDDFLG
+644 KMDDFLG

>member
-122 ASYENLIEILEELK
+122 ASYETLIEILEELK

-147 LARLYEVQGR
+147 LARLYELQGR

-175 KIVDKARELRE
+175 KIVEKAKELRE
-186 RCLNPLWQK
+186 NCLNPLWQK
-195 PNWGEIPEPEEPED
+195 PNWEEIPEPEEPED

-217 APAQVMDIVAGEEP
+217 APAQVMDIASNEEP
-231 QQEPEIQPA
+231 QSEPEVQPA
-240 VLGEYDMAGE
+240 VLGDYGMTR
-250 EVQESEP
+250 EP
-257 VEETKPEEMAEEP
+257 AEEP
-270 VEEELVEEPVEEIV
+270 VAEEVEEVEEEPDTETEVEEATEKPVEEPEAEELVEEPVEETV
-284 SEEVEE
+284 TEEVK
-290 AVQESEPEELAEE
+290 EE
-303 PVEEEPAEETI
+303 PVEESEAEEATEKPVEENEVEETI
-314 SEETEEESE
+314 SEENEDDSE
-323 TEEAAEE
+323 
-330 LAGEPVEEESA
+330 
-341 EETEIE
+341 
-347 EAAEET
+347 
-353 VSEGTEG
+353 
-360 ESAKTEGESDNEES
+360 KTEGESDKEEA
-374 EQDEEEDEE
+374 EEAD
-383 TEHPKKKGFFNRL
+383 HPKKKGFLNRL
-396 IDYFKVDLD
+396 INYFKVDLD

-421 QESTEELDAKAIVA
+421 QETTEELDAKAIVA
-435 REAQEIMETAAAEE
+435 KEAQEIMETATARE
-449 EAGDDEAE
+449 EAEDDEM
-457 EEKDESKQEPAVRKQ
+457 EEKDEPKLETAVKKQ

-506 IKSHPLSGRPMEVEV
+506 IKSHPLSGRPMEVEA
-521 CEDVSVNAITYCT
+521 CEDVSVNGITYCT
-534 LKAAIKKMPQE
+534 LKTAIKKMPQE

-553 AGAAPG
+553 TGTAPG
-559 ISLAVAKKLF
+559 ISLAVTKKLF

-621 EKIREVMEKYG
+621 EKIREMIAKYG

-644 KLDDFLG
+644 KMDDFLG

>member
-100 EIVSGMTLDT
+100 EIVPGMTLDT

-122 ASYENLIEILEELK
+122 ASYETLIEILEELK

-147 LARLYEVQGR
+147 LARLYELQGR

-175 KIVDKARELRE
+175 KIVEKAKELRE
-186 RCLNPLWQK
+186 NCLNPLWQK
-195 PNWGEIPEPEEPED
+195 PNWEEIPEPEEPED

-217 APAQVMDIVAGEEP
+217 APAQVMDIASNEEP
-231 QQEPEIQPA
+231 QSEPEVQPA
-240 VLGEYDMAGE
+240 VLGDYGMTR
-250 EVQESEP
+250 EP
-257 VEETKPEEMAEEP
+257 AEEP
-270 VEEELVEEPVEEIV
+270 VAEEVEEVEEEPDTETEVEEATEKPVEEPEAEELVEEPVEETV
-284 SEEVEE
+284 TEEVK
-290 AVQESEPEELAEE
+290 EE
-303 PVEEEPAEETI
+303 PVEETVAEEATEKPVEENEVEETI
-314 SEETEEESE
+314 SEENEDDSE
-323 TEEAAEE
+323 
-330 LAGEPVEEESA
+330 
-341 EETEIE
+341 
-347 EAAEET
+347 
-353 VSEGTEG
+353 
-360 ESAKTEGESDNEES
+360 KTEGESDKEEA
-374 EQDEEEDEE
+374 EEAD
-383 TEHPKKKGFFNRL
+383 HPKKKGFLNRL
-396 IDYFKVDLD
+396 INYFKVDLD

-421 QESTEELDAKAIVA
+421 QETTEELDAKAIVA
-435 REAQEIMETAAAEE
+435 KEAQEIMETATARE
-449 EAGDDEAE
+449 EAEDDEM
-457 EEKDESKQEPAVRKQ
+457 EEKDEPKLETAVKKQ

-506 IKSHPLSGRPMEVEV
+506 IKSHPLSGRPMEVEA
-521 CEDVSVNAITYCT
+521 CEDVSVNGITYCT
-534 LKAAIKKMPQE
+534 LKTAIKKMPQE

-553 AGAAPG
+553 TGAAPG

-621 EKIREVMEKYG
+621 EKIREMIAKYG

-644 KLDDFLG
+644 KMDDFLG

>member
-122 ASYENLIEILEELK
+122 ASYETLIEILEELK

-147 LARLYEVQGR
+147 LARLYELQGR

-175 KIVDKARELRE
+175 KIVEKAKELRE
-186 RCLNPLWQK
+186 NCLNPLWQK
-195 PNWGEIPEPEEPED
+195 PNWEEIPEPEEPED

-217 APAQVMDIVAGEEP
+217 APAQVMDIASNEEP
-231 QQEPEIQPA
+231 QSEPEVQPA
-240 VLGEYDMAGE
+240 VLGDYGMTREPAEESVAE
-250 EVQESEP
+250 EVEEVEEEPDTETEVEEATEKP
-257 VEETKPEEMAEEP
+257 VEEPEA
-270 VEEELVEEPVEEIV
+270 EELVEEPVEETV
-284 SEEVEE
+284 TEEVK
-290 AVQESEPEELAEE
+290 EE
-303 PVEEEPAEETI
+303 PVEESEAEEATEKPVEENEVEETI
-314 SEETEEESE
+314 SEENEDDSE
-323 TEEAAEE
+323 
-330 LAGEPVEEESA
+330 
-341 EETEIE
+341 
-347 EAAEET
+347 
-353 VSEGTEG
+353 
-360 ESAKTEGESDNEES
+360 KTEGESDKEEA
-374 EQDEEEDEE
+374 EEAD
-383 TEHPKKKGFFNRL
+383 HPKKKGFLNRL
-396 IDYFKVDLD
+396 INYFKVDLD

-421 QESTEELDAKAIVA
+421 QETTEELDAKAIVA
-435 REAQEIMETAAAEE
+435 KEAQEIMETATARE
-449 EAGDDEAE
+449 EAEDDEM
-457 EEKDESKQEPAVRKQ
+457 EEKDEPKLETAVKKQ

-506 IKSHPLSGRPMEVEV
+506 IKSHPLSGRPMEVEA
-521 CEDVSVNAITYCT
+521 CEDVSVNGITYCT
-534 LKAAIKKMPQE
+534 LKTAIKKMPQE

-553 AGAAPG
+553 TGAAPG

-621 EKIREVMEKYG
+621 EKIREMIAKYG

-644 KLDDFLG
+644 KMDDFLG

>member
-122 ASYENLIEILEELK
+122 ASYETLIEILEELK

-147 LARLYEVQGR
+147 LARLYELQGR

-175 KIVDKARELRE
+175 KIVEKAKELRE
-186 RCLNPLWQK
+186 NCLNPLWQK
-195 PNWGEIPEPEEPED
+195 PNWEEIPEPEEPED

-217 APAQVMDIVAGEEP
+217 APAQVMDIASNEEP
-231 QQEPEIQPA
+231 QSEPEVQPA
-240 VLGEYDMAGE
+240 VLGDYGMTR
-250 EVQESEP
+250 EP
-257 VEETKPEEMAEEP
+257 AEEP
-270 VEEELVEEPVEEIV
+270 VA
-284 SEEVEE
+284 EEVEE
-290 AVQESEPEELAEE
+290 
-303 PVEEEPAEETI
+303 VEEEPDTETEVEEATEKPVEEPEVEETI
-314 SEETEEESE
+314 SEENEDDSE
-323 TEEAAEE
+323 
-330 LAGEPVEEESA
+330 
-341 EETEIE
+341 
-347 EAAEET
+347 
-353 VSEGTEG
+353 
-360 ESAKTEGESDNEES
+360 KTEGESDKEEA
-374 EQDEEEDEE
+374 EEAD
-383 TEHPKKKGFFNRL
+383 HPKKKGFLNRL
-396 IDYFKVDLD
+396 INYFKVDLD

-421 QESTEELDAKAIVA
+421 QETTEELDAKAIVA
-435 REAQEIMETAAAEE
+435 KEAQEIMETATARE
-449 EAGDDEAE
+449 EAEDDEM
-457 EEKDESKQEPAVRKQ
+457 EEKDEPKLETAVKKQ

-506 IKSHPLSGRPMEVEV
+506 IKSHPLSGRPMEVEA
-521 CEDVSVNAITYCT
+521 CEDVSVNGITYCT
-534 LKAAIKKMPQE
+534 LKTAIKKMPQE

-553 AGAAPG
+553 TGAAPG

-621 EKIREVMEKYG
+621 EKIRKMIAKYG

-644 KLDDFLG
+644 KMDDFLG

>member
-35 EEVPTITD
+35 GEVPTITD

-122 ASYENLIEILEELK
+122 ASYETLIEILEELK

-147 LARLYEVQGR
+147 LARLYELQGR

-175 KIVDKARELRE
+175 KIVEKAKELRE
-186 RCLNPLWQK
+186 NCLNPLWQK
-195 PNWGEIPEPEEPED
+195 PNWEEIPEPEEPED

-217 APAQVMDIVAGEEP
+217 APAQVMDIASNEEP
-231 QQEPEIQPA
+231 QSEPEVQPA
-240 VLGEYDMAGE
+240 VLGDYGMTREPAEELVAE
-250 EVQESEP
+250 EVEEVEEEPDTETEVEEATKKP
-257 VEETKPEEMAEEP
+257 VEEPEA
-270 VEEELVEEPVEEIV
+270 EELVEEPVEETV
-284 SEEVEE
+284 TEEVE
-290 AVQESEPEELAEE
+290 EE
-303 PVEEEPAEETI
+303 PVEETVAEEATEKPVEEPEVEETI
-314 SEETEEESE
+314 SEENEDDSEKNEEESDK
-323 TEEAAEE
+323 EEA
-330 LAGEPVEEESA
+330 
-341 EETEIE
+341 E
-347 EAAEET
+347 EA
-353 VSEGTEG
+353 
-360 ESAKTEGESDNEES
+360 D
-374 EQDEEEDEE
+374 
-383 TEHPKKKGFFNRL
+383 HPKKKGFLNRL
-396 IDYFKVDLD
+396 INYFKVDLD

-421 QESTEELDAKAIVA
+421 EETTEELDAKAIVA
-435 REAQEIMETAAAEE
+435 KEAQEIMETATARE
-449 EAGDDEAE
+449 EAEDDEM
-457 EEKDESKQEPAVRKQ
+457 EEKDEPKLETAVKKQ

-506 IKSHPLSGRPMEVEV
+506 IKSHPLSGRPMEVEA
-521 CEDVSVNAITYCT
+521 CEDVSVNGITYCT
-534 LKAAIKKMPQE
+534 LKTAIKKMPQE

-553 AGAAPG
+553 TGAAPG

-621 EKIREVMEKYG
+621 EKIREMIAKYG

-644 KLDDFLG
+644 KMDDFLG

>member
-122 ASYENLIEILEELK
+122 ASYETLIEILEELK

-147 LARLYEVQGR
+147 LARLYELQGR

-175 KIVDKARELRE
+175 KIVEKAKELRE
-186 RCLNPLWQK
+186 NCLNPLWQK
-195 PNWGEIPEPEEPED
+195 PNWEEIPEPEEPED

-217 APAQVMDIVAGEEP
+217 APAQVMDIASNEEP
-231 QQEPEIQPA
+231 QSEPEVQPA
-240 VLGEYDMAGE
+240 VLGDYGMTR
-250 EVQESEP
+250 EP
-257 VEETKPEEMAEEP
+257 AEEP
-270 VEEELVEEPVEEIV
+270 VAEEVEEVEEEPDTETEVEEATEKPVEEPEAEELVEEPVEETV
-284 SEEVEE
+284 AEE
-290 AVQESEPEELAEE
+290 ATEK
-303 PVEEEPAEETI
+303 PVEENEVEETI
-314 SEETEEESE
+314 SEKNEDDSE
-323 TEEAAEE
+323 
-330 LAGEPVEEESA
+330 
-341 EETEIE
+341 
-347 EAAEET
+347 
-353 VSEGTEG
+353 
-360 ESAKTEGESDNEES
+360 KTEGESDKEEA
-374 EQDEEEDEE
+374 EEAD
-383 TEHPKKKGFFNRL
+383 HPKKKGFLNRL
-396 IDYFKVDLD
+396 INYFKVDLD

-421 QESTEELDAKAIVA
+421 QETTEELDAKAIVA
-435 REAQEIMETAAAEE
+435 KEAQEIMETATARE
-449 EAGDDEAE
+449 EAEDDET
-457 EEKDESKQEPAVRKQ
+457 EEKDEPKLETAVKKQ

-506 IKSHPLSGRPMEVEV
+506 IKSHPLSGRPMEVEA
-521 CEDVSVNAITYCT
+521 CEDVSVNGITYCT
-534 LKAAIKKMPQE
+534 LKTAIKKMPQE

-553 AGAAPG
+553 TGAAPG

-621 EKIREVMEKYG
+621 EKIREMIAKYG

-644 KLDDFLG
+644 KMDDFLG

>member
-122 ASYENLIEILEELK
+122 ASYETLIEILEELK

-147 LARLYEVQGR
+147 LARLYELQGR

-175 KIVDKARELRE
+175 KIVEKAKELRE
-186 RCLNPLWQK
+186 NCLNPLWQK
-195 PNWGEIPEPEEPED
+195 PNWEEIPEPEEPED

-217 APAQVMDIVAGEEP
+217 APAQVMDIASNEEP
-231 QQEPEIQPA
+231 QSEPEVQPA
-240 VLGEYDMAGE
+240 VLGDYGMTREPAKEPVAE
-250 EVQESEP
+250 EVEEVEEEPDTETEVEEATEKP
-257 VEETKPEEMAEEP
+257 VEEPEA
-270 VEEELVEEPVEEIV
+270 EELVEEPVEETV
-284 SEEVEE
+284 TEEVK
-290 AVQESEPEELAEE
+290 EE
-303 PVEEEPAEETI
+303 PVEETVAEEATEKPVEENEVEETI
-314 SEETEEESE
+314 SEENEDDSE
-323 TEEAAEE
+323 
-330 LAGEPVEEESA
+330 
-341 EETEIE
+341 
-347 EAAEET
+347 
-353 VSEGTEG
+353 
-360 ESAKTEGESDNEES
+360 KTEGESDKEEA
-374 EQDEEEDEE
+374 EEAD
-383 TEHPKKKGFFNRL
+383 HPKKKGFLNRL
-396 IDYFKVDLD
+396 INYFKVDLD

-421 QESTEELDAKAIVA
+421 QETTEELDAKAIVA
-435 REAQEIMETAAAEE
+435 KEAQEIMETATARE
-449 EAGDDEAE
+449 EAEDDEM
-457 EEKDESKQEPAVRKQ
+457 EEKDEPKLETAVKKQ

-506 IKSHPLSGRPMEVEV
+506 IKSHPLSGRPMEVEA
-521 CEDVSVNAITYCT
+521 CEDVSVNGITYCT
-534 LKAAIKKMPQE
+534 LKTAIKKMPQE

-553 AGAAPG
+553 TGAAPG

-621 EKIREVMEKYG
+621 EKIREMIAKYG

-644 KLDDFLG
+644 KMDDFLG

>member
-122 ASYENLIEILEELK
+122 ASYETLIEILEELK
-136 KNEYTEEWGYQ
+136 TNEYTEEWGYQ
-147 LARLYEVQGR
+147 LARLYELQGR

-175 KIVDKARELRE
+175 KIVEKAKELRE
-186 RCLNPLWQK
+186 NCLNPLWQK
-195 PNWGEIPEPEEPED
+195 PNWEEIPEPEEPED

-217 APAQVMDIVAGEEP
+217 APAQVMDIASNEEP
-231 QQEPEIQPA
+231 QSEPEVQPA
-240 VLGEYDMAGE
+240 VLGDYGMTR
-250 EVQESEP
+250 EP
-257 VEETKPEEMAEEP
+257 AEEP
-270 VEEELVEEPVEEIV
+270 VAEEVEEVEEEPDTETEVEEATEKPVEEPEAEELVEEPVEETV
-284 SEEVEE
+284 TEEVK
-290 AVQESEPEELAEE
+290 EE
-303 PVEEEPAEETI
+303 PVEESEAEEATEKPVEENEVEETI
-314 SEETEEESE
+314 SEENEDDSE
-323 TEEAAEE
+323 
-330 LAGEPVEEESA
+330 
-341 EETEIE
+341 
-347 EAAEET
+347 
-353 VSEGTEG
+353 
-360 ESAKTEGESDNEES
+360 KTEGESDKEEA
-374 EQDEEEDEE
+374 EEAD
-383 TEHPKKKGFFNRL
+383 HPKKKGFLNRL
-396 IDYFKVDLD
+396 INYFKVDLD

-421 QESTEELDAKAIVA
+421 QETTEELDAKAIVA
-435 REAQEIMETAAAEE
+435 KEAQEIMETATARE
-449 EAGDDEAE
+449 EAEDDEM
-457 EEKDESKQEPAVRKQ
+457 EEKDEPKLETAVKKQ

-506 IKSHPLSGRPMEVEV
+506 IKSHPLSGRPMEVEA
-521 CEDVSVNAITYCT
+521 CEDVSVNGITYCT
-534 LKAAIKKMPQE
+534 LKTAIKKMPQE

-553 AGAAPG
+553 TGAAPG

-621 EKIREVMEKYG
+621 EKIREMIAKYG

-644 KLDDFLG
+644 KMDDFLG

>member
-122 ASYENLIEILEELK
+122 ASYETLIEILEELK

-147 LARLYEVQGR
+147 LARLYELQGR

-175 KIVDKARELRE
+175 KIVEKARELRE
-186 RCLNPLWQK
+186 NCLNPLWQK
-195 PNWGEIPEPEEPED
+195 PNWEEIPEPEEPED

-217 APAQVMDIVAGEEP
+217 APAQVMDIASNEEP
-231 QQEPEIQPA
+231 QSEPEVQPA
-240 VLGEYDMAGE
+240 VLGDYGMTREPAEELVAE
-250 EVQESEP
+250 EVEEVEEEPDTETEVEEATKKP
-257 VEETKPEEMAEEP
+257 VEEPEA
-270 VEEELVEEPVEEIV
+270 EELVEEPVEETV
-284 SEEVEE
+284 TEEVE
-290 AVQESEPEELAEE
+290 EE
-303 PVEEEPAEETI
+303 PVEETVAEEATEKPVEEPEVEETI
-314 SEETEEESE
+314 SEENEDDSEKNEEESDK
-323 TEEAAEE
+323 EEA
-330 LAGEPVEEESA
+330 
-341 EETEIE
+341 E
-347 EAAEET
+347 EA
-353 VSEGTEG
+353 
-360 ESAKTEGESDNEES
+360 D
-374 EQDEEEDEE
+374 
-383 TEHPKKKGFFNRL
+383 HPKKKGFLNRL
-396 IDYFKVDLD
+396 INYFKVDLD

-421 QESTEELDAKAIVA
+421 EETTEELDAKAIVA
-435 REAQEIMETAAAEE
+435 KEAQEIMETATARE
-449 EAGDDEAE
+449 EAEDDEM
-457 EEKDESKQEPAVRKQ
+457 EEKDEPKLETAVKKQ

-506 IKSHPLSGRPMEVEV
+506 IKSHPLSGRPMEVEA
-521 CEDVSVNAITYCT
+521 CEDVSVNGITYCT
-534 LKAAIKKMPQE
+534 LKTAIKKMPQE

-553 AGAAPG
+553 TGAAPG

-621 EKIREVMEKYG
+621 EKIREMIAKYG

-644 KLDDFLG
+644 KMDDFLG

>member
-85 RMGDLEEAKELYQAY
+85 RMGDLEEAKELYQVY

-122 ASYENLIEILEELK
+122 ASYETLIEILEELK

-147 LARLYEVQGR
+147 LARLYELQGR

-175 KIVDKARELRE
+175 KIVEKAKELRE
-186 RCLNPLWQK
+186 NCLNPLWQK
-195 PNWGEIPEPEEPED
+195 PNWEEIPEPEEPED

-217 APAQVMDIVAGEEP
+217 APAQVMDIASNEEP
-231 QQEPEIQPA
+231 QSEPEVQPA
-240 VLGEYDMAGE
+240 VLGDYGMTREPAEELVAE
-250 EVQESEP
+250 EVEEVEEEPDTETEVEEATKKP
-257 VEETKPEEMAEEP
+257 VEEPEA
-270 VEEELVEEPVEEIV
+270 EELVEEPVEETV
-284 SEEVEE
+284 TEEVE
-290 AVQESEPEELAEE
+290 EE
-303 PVEEEPAEETI
+303 PVEETVAEEATEKPVEEPEVEETI
-314 SEETEEESE
+314 SEENEDDSEKNEEESDK
-323 TEEAAEE
+323 EEA
-330 LAGEPVEEESA
+330 
-341 EETEIE
+341 E
-347 EAAEET
+347 EA
-353 VSEGTEG
+353 
-360 ESAKTEGESDNEES
+360 D
-374 EQDEEEDEE
+374 
-383 TEHPKKKGFFNRL
+383 HPKKKGFLNRL
-396 IDYFKVDLD
+396 INYFKVDLD

-421 QESTEELDAKAIVA
+421 EETTEELDAKAIVA
-435 REAQEIMETAAAEE
+435 KEAQEIMETATARE
-449 EAGDDEAE
+449 EAEDDEM
-457 EEKDESKQEPAVRKQ
+457 EEKDEPKLETAVKKQ

-506 IKSHPLSGRPMEVEV
+506 IKSHPLSGRPMEVEA
-521 CEDVSVNAITYCT
+521 CEDVSVNGITYCT
-534 LKAAIKKMPQE
+534 LKTAIKKMPQE

-553 AGAAPG
+553 TGAAPG

-621 EKIREVMEKYG
+621 EKIREMIAKYG

-644 KLDDFLG
+644 KMDDFLG

>member
-122 ASYENLIEILEELK
+122 ASYETLIEILEELK

-147 LARLYEVQGR
+147 LARLYELQGR

-175 KIVDKARELRE
+175 KIVEKAKELRE
-186 RCLNPLWQK
+186 NCLNPLWQK
-195 PNWGEIPEPEEPED
+195 PNWEEIPEPEEPED

-217 APAQVMDIVAGEEP
+217 APAQVMDIASNEEP
-231 QQEPEIQPA
+231 QSEPEVQPA
-240 VLGEYDMAGE
+240 VLGDYGMTR
-250 EVQESEP
+250 EP
-257 VEETKPEEMAEEP
+257 AEEP
-270 VEEELVEEPVEEIV
+270 VAEEVEEVEEEPDTETEVEEAIEKPVEEPEAEELVEEPVEETV
-284 SEEVEE
+284 AEEVK
-290 AVQESEPEELAEE
+290 EE
-303 PVEEEPAEETI
+303 PVEESEAEEATEKPVEEPEVEETI
-314 SEETEEESE
+314 SEENEDDSE
-323 TEEAAEE
+323 
-330 LAGEPVEEESA
+330 
-341 EETEIE
+341 
-347 EAAEET
+347 
-353 VSEGTEG
+353 
-360 ESAKTEGESDNEES
+360 KTEGESDKEEA
-374 EQDEEEDEE
+374 EEAD
-383 TEHPKKKGFFNRL
+383 HPKKKGFLNRL
-396 IDYFKVDLD
+396 INYFKVDLD

-421 QESTEELDAKAIVA
+421 QETTEELDAKAIVA
-435 REAQEIMETAAAEE
+435 KEAQEIMETATARE
-449 EAGDDEAE
+449 EAEDDET
-457 EEKDESKQEPAVRKQ
+457 EEKDEPKLETAVKKQ

-506 IKSHPLSGRPMEVEV
+506 IKSHPLSGRPMEVEA
-521 CEDVSVNAITYCT
+521 CEDVSVNGITYCT
-534 LKAAIKKMPQE
+534 LKTAIKKMPQE

-553 AGAAPG
+553 TGAAPG

-621 EKIREVMEKYG
+621 EKIREMIAKYG

-644 KLDDFLG
+644 KMDDFLG

>member
-122 ASYENLIEILEELK
+122 ASYETLIEILEELK

-147 LARLYEVQGR
+147 LARLYELQGR
-157 REDCIAECEDLML
+157 RENCIAECEDLML

-175 KIVDKARELRE
+175 KIVEKAKELRE
-186 RCLNPLWQK
+186 NCLNPLWQK
-195 PNWGEIPEPEEPED
+195 PNWEEIPEPEEPED

-217 APAQVMDIVAGEEP
+217 APAQVMDIASNEEP
-231 QQEPEIQPA
+231 QSEPEVQPA
-240 VLGEYDMAGE
+240 VLGDYGMTR
-250 EVQESEP
+250 EP
-257 VEETKPEEMAEEP
+257 AEEP
-270 VEEELVEEPVEEIV
+270 VAEEVEEVEEEPDTETEVEEATEKPVEEPEAEELVEEPVEETV
-284 SEEVEE
+284 TEEVK
-290 AVQESEPEELAEE
+290 EE
-303 PVEEEPAEETI
+303 PVEETVAEEATEKPVEENEVEETI
-314 SEETEEESE
+314 SEENEDDSE
-323 TEEAAEE
+323 
-330 LAGEPVEEESA
+330 
-341 EETEIE
+341 
-347 EAAEET
+347 
-353 VSEGTEG
+353 
-360 ESAKTEGESDNEES
+360 KTEGESDKEEA
-374 EQDEEEDEE
+374 EEAD
-383 TEHPKKKGFFNRL
+383 HPKKKGFLNRL
-396 IDYFKVDLD
+396 INYFKVDLD

-421 QESTEELDAKAIVA
+421 QETTEELDAKAIVA
-435 REAQEIMETAAAEE
+435 KEAQEIMETATARE
-449 EAGDDEAE
+449 EAEDDEM
-457 EEKDESKQEPAVRKQ
+457 EEKDEPKLETAVKKQ

-506 IKSHPLSGRPMEVEV
+506 IKSHPLSGRPMEVEA
-521 CEDVSVNAITYCT
+521 CEDVSVNGITYCT
-534 LKAAIKKMPQE
+534 LKTAIKKMPQE

-553 AGAAPG
+553 TGAAPG

-621 EKIREVMEKYG
+621 EKIREMMAKYG
-632 KQIVIVLEGDYE
+632 KKIVIVLEGDYE

>member
-122 ASYENLIEILEELK
+122 ASYETLIEILEELK

-147 LARLYEVQGR
+147 LARLYELQGR

-170 WFGSG
+170 WFGRG
-175 KIVDKARELRE
+175 KIVEKAKELRE
-186 RCLNPLWQK
+186 NCLNPLWQK
-195 PNWGEIPEPEEPED
+195 PNWEEIPEPEEPED

-217 APAQVMDIVAGEEP
+217 APAQVMDIASNEEP
-231 QQEPEIQPA
+231 QSEPEVQPA
-240 VLGEYDMAGE
+240 VLGDYGMTR
-250 EVQESEP
+250 EP
-257 VEETKPEEMAEEP
+257 AEEP
-270 VEEELVEEPVEEIV
+270 VAEEVEEVEEEPDTETEVEEATEKPVEEPEAEELVEEPVEETV
-284 SEEVEE
+284 TEEVK
-290 AVQESEPEELAEE
+290 EE
-303 PVEEEPAEETI
+303 PVEESEAEEATEKPVEENEVEETI
-314 SEETEEESE
+314 SEENEDDSE
-323 TEEAAEE
+323 
-330 LAGEPVEEESA
+330 
-341 EETEIE
+341 
-347 EAAEET
+347 
-353 VSEGTEG
+353 
-360 ESAKTEGESDNEES
+360 KTEGESDKEEA
-374 EQDEEEDEE
+374 EEAD
-383 TEHPKKKGFFNRL
+383 HPKKKGFLNRL
-396 IDYFKVDLD
+396 INYFKVDLD

-421 QESTEELDAKAIVA
+421 QETTEELDAKAIVA
-435 REAQEIMETAAAEE
+435 KEAQEIMETATARE
-449 EAGDDEAE
+449 EAEDDEM
-457 EEKDESKQEPAVRKQ
+457 EEKDEPKLETAVKKQ

-506 IKSHPLSGRPMEVEV
+506 IKSHPLSGRPMEVEA
-521 CEDVSVNAITYCT
+521 CEDVSVNGITYCT
-534 LKAAIKKMPQE
+534 LKTAIKKMPQE

-553 AGAAPG
+553 TGAAPG

-621 EKIREVMEKYG
+621 EKIREMIAKYG

-644 KLDDFLG
+644 KMDDFLG

>member
-122 ASYENLIEILEELK
+122 ASYETLIEILEELK

-147 LARLYEVQGR
+147 LARLYELQGR

-175 KIVDKARELRE
+175 KIVEKAKELRE
-186 RCLNPLWQK
+186 NCLNPLWQK
-195 PNWGEIPEPEEPED
+195 PNWEEIPEPEEPED

-217 APAQVMDIVAGEEP
+217 APAQVMDIASNEEP
-231 QQEPEIQPA
+231 QSEPEVQPA
-240 VLGEYDMAGE
+240 VLGDYGMTREPAEESVAE
-250 EVQESEP
+250 EVEEVEEEPDTETEVEEATEKP
-257 VEETKPEEMAEEP
+257 VEEPEA
-270 VEEELVEEPVEEIV
+270 EELVEEPVEETV
-284 SEEVEE
+284 TEEVE
-290 AVQESEPEELAEE
+290 EE
-303 PVEEEPAEETI
+303 PVEETVAEEATEKPVEEPEVEETI
-314 SEETEEESE
+314 SEENEDDSE
-323 TEEAAEE
+323 
-330 LAGEPVEEESA
+330 
-341 EETEIE
+341 
-347 EAAEET
+347 
-353 VSEGTEG
+353 
-360 ESAKTEGESDNEES
+360 KTEGESDKEEA
-374 EQDEEEDEE
+374 EEAD
-383 TEHPKKKGFFNRL
+383 HPKKKGFLNRL
-396 IDYFKVDLD
+396 INYFKVDLD

-421 QESTEELDAKAIVA
+421 QETTEELDAKAIVA
-435 REAQEIMETAAAEE
+435 KEAQEIMETATARE
-449 EAGDDEAE
+449 EAEDDEM
-457 EEKDESKQEPAVRKQ
+457 EEKDEPKLETVVKKQ

-506 IKSHPLSGRPMEVEV
+506 IKSHPLSGRPMEVEA
-521 CEDVSVNAITYCT
+521 CEDVSVNGITYCT
-534 LKAAIKKMPQE
+534 LKTAIKKMPQE

-553 AGAAPG
+553 TGAAPG

-621 EKIREVMEKYG
+621 EKIREMIAKYG

-644 KLDDFLG
+644 KMDDFLG

>member
-59 AKELYYTVYH
+59 AKELYYTVCH

-122 ASYENLIEILEELK
+122 ASYETLIEILEELK

-147 LARLYEVQGR
+147 LARLYELQGR

-175 KIVDKARELRE
+175 KIVEKAKELRE
-186 RCLNPLWQK
+186 NCLNPLWQK
-195 PNWGEIPEPEEPED
+195 PNWEEIPEPEEPED

-217 APAQVMDIVAGEEP
+217 APAQVMDIASNEEP
-231 QQEPEIQPA
+231 QSEPEVQPA
-240 VLGEYDMAGE
+240 VLGDYGMTREPAEESVAE
-250 EVQESEP
+250 EVEEVEEEPDTETEVEEATEKP
-257 VEETKPEEMAEEP
+257 VEEPEA
-270 VEEELVEEPVEEIV
+270 EELVEEPVEETV
-284 SEEVEE
+284 TEEVE
-290 AVQESEPEELAEE
+290 EE
-303 PVEEEPAEETI
+303 PVEETVAEEATEKPVEEPEVEETI
-314 SEETEEESE
+314 SEENEDDSE
-323 TEEAAEE
+323 
-330 LAGEPVEEESA
+330 
-341 EETEIE
+341 
-347 EAAEET
+347 
-353 VSEGTEG
+353 
-360 ESAKTEGESDNEES
+360 KTEGESDKEEA
-374 EQDEEEDEE
+374 EEAD
-383 TEHPKKKGFFNRL
+383 HPKKKGFLNRL
-396 IDYFKVDLD
+396 INYFKVDLD

-421 QESTEELDAKAIVA
+421 QETTEELDAKAIVA
-435 REAQEIMETAAAEE
+435 KEAQEIMETATARE
-449 EAGDDEAE
+449 EAEDDEM
-457 EEKDESKQEPAVRKQ
+457 EEKDEPKLETAVKKQ

-506 IKSHPLSGRPMEVEV
+506 IKSHPLSGRPMEVEA
-521 CEDVSVNAITYCT
+521 CEDVSVNGITYCT
-534 LKAAIKKMPQE
+534 LKTAIKKMPQE

-553 AGAAPG
+553 TGAAPG

-621 EKIREVMEKYG
+621 EKIREMIAKYG

-644 KLDDFLG
+644 KMDDFLG

>member
-122 ASYENLIEILEELK
+122 ASYETLIEILEELK

-147 LARLYEVQGR
+147 LARLYELQGR

-175 KIVDKARELRE
+175 KIVEKAKELRE
-186 RCLNPLWQK
+186 NCLNPLWQK
-195 PNWGEIPEPEEPED
+195 PNWEEIPEPEEPED

-217 APAQVMDIVAGEEP
+217 APAQVMDIASNEEP
-231 QQEPEIQPA
+231 QSEPEVQPA
-240 VLGEYDMAGE
+240 VLGDYGMT
-250 EVQESEP
+250 SEP
-257 VEETKPEEMAEEP
+257 AEEP
-270 VEEELVEEPVEEIV
+270 VAEEVEEVEEEPDTETEVEEATKKPVEEPEAEELVEEPVEETV
-284 SEEVEE
+284 TEEVE
-290 AVQESEPEELAEE
+290 EE
-303 PVEEEPAEETI
+303 PVEETVAEEATEKPVEEPEVEETI
-314 SEETEEESE
+314 SEENEDDSEKNEEESDK
-323 TEEAAEE
+323 EEA
-330 LAGEPVEEESA
+330 
-341 EETEIE
+341 E
-347 EAAEET
+347 EA
-353 VSEGTEG
+353 
-360 ESAKTEGESDNEES
+360 D
-374 EQDEEEDEE
+374 
-383 TEHPKKKGFFNRL
+383 HPKKKGFLNRL
-396 IDYFKVDLD
+396 INYFKVDLD

-421 QESTEELDAKAIVA
+421 QETTEELDAKAIVA
-435 REAQEIMETAAAEE
+435 KEAQEIMETATSRE
-449 EAGDDEAE
+449 EAEDDEM
-457 EEKDESKQEPAVRKQ
+457 EEKDEPKLETAVKKQ

-506 IKSHPLSGRPMEVEV
+506 IKSHPLSGRPMEVEA
-521 CEDVSVNAITYCT
+521 CEDVSVNGITYCT
-534 LKAAIKKMPQE
+534 LKTAIKKMPQE

-553 AGAAPG
+553 TGAAPG

-621 EKIREVMEKYG
+621 EKIREMIAKYG

-644 KLDDFLG
+644 KMDDFLG

>member
-122 ASYENLIEILEELK
+122 ASYETLIEILEELK

-147 LARLYEVQGR
+147 LARLYELQGR

-175 KIVDKARELRE
+175 KIVEKAKELRE
-186 RCLNPLWQK
+186 NCLNPLWQK
-195 PNWGEIPEPEEPED
+195 PNWEEIPEPEEPED

-217 APAQVMDIVAGEEP
+217 APAQVMDIASNEEP
-231 QQEPEIQPA
+231 QSEPEVQPA
-240 VLGEYDMAGE
+240 VLGDYGMTREPAEELVAE
-250 EVQESEP
+250 EVEEVEEEPDTETEVEEATKKP
-257 VEETKPEEMAEEP
+257 VEEPEA
-270 VEEELVEEPVEEIV
+270 EELVEEPVEETV
-284 SEEVEE
+284 TEEVE
-290 AVQESEPEELAEE
+290 EE
-303 PVEEEPAEETI
+303 PVEETVAEEATEKPVEEPEVEETI
-314 SEETEEESE
+314 SEENEDDSEKNEEESDK
-323 TEEAAEE
+323 EEA
-330 LAGEPVEEESA
+330 
-341 EETEIE
+341 E
-347 EAAEET
+347 EA
-353 VSEGTEG
+353 
-360 ESAKTEGESDNEES
+360 D
-374 EQDEEEDEE
+374 
-383 TEHPKKKGFFNRL
+383 HPKKKGFLNRL
-396 IDYFKVDLD
+396 INYFKVDLD

-421 QESTEELDAKAIVA
+421 EETTEELDAKAIVA
-435 REAQEIMETAAAEE
+435 KEAQEIMETATARE
-449 EAGDDEAE
+449 EAEDDEM
-457 EEKDESKQEPAVRKQ
+457 EEKDEPKLETAVKKQ

-483 LEEMK
+483 FEEMK

-506 IKSHPLSGRPMEVEV
+506 IKSHPLSGRPMEVEA
-521 CEDVSVNAITYCT
+521 CEDVSVNGITYCT
-534 LKAAIKKMPQE
+534 LKTAIKKMPQE

-553 AGAAPG
+553 TGAAPG

-621 EKIREVMEKYG
+621 EKIREMIAKYG

-644 KLDDFLG
+644 KMDDFLG